1 VNTISDEQYGQLR
14 AIARAYAPDL
24 PDPTAAE
31 VMLMLYEVCQV
42 LKLEDNEILN
52 LFGRRVFG
60 FLCHWGDRPLAP
72 APPFTRGQFAPKPAE
87 GPAAVRPARVWVWPP
102 DAAGPCFGLLVDEN
116 GVAYVRGQQER
127 RAPGEQP

>member
-1 VNTISDEQYGQLR
+1 VTTISDEQYAQLR

-42 LKLEDNEILN
+42 LQMETGEIIN

-60 FLCHWGDRPLAP
+60 FLCHWGDRPVAP
-72 APPFTRGQFAPKPAE
+72 APPFTAGQFVPRLPH
-87 GPAAVRPARVWVWPP
+87 GDAAQRPARVWVWPATAVEP
-102 DAAGPCFGLLVDEN
+102 RFGLLKDESA
-116 GVAYVRGQQER
+116 VAYLRGQQ
-127 RAPGEQP
+127 PVKEQP